1 MIHRIPENSY
11 RNYID
16 TILPYNMVTLGY
28 KSWRAKSWPIAKI
41 VKGKTVADASSE
53 PCINSVKV
61 ASKIEVMLHA

>member
-28 KSWRAKSWPIAKI
+28 RSWRAKSWPIAKI
-41 VKGKTVADASSE
+41 V
-53 PCINSVKV
+53 
-61 ASKIEVMLHA
+61 IEGNRIILESLDLWYGVRRLW